1 MWQIFADSRLAKQ
14 GEKSNLDASML
25 EQGKSY
31 VNNMSSVSSSQIDV
45 DLQSAIN
52 DLKDLELI
60 GNRFEVKE
68 EKESQD
74 SMKKLWDES
83 SE

>member
-1 MWQIFADSRLAKQ
+1 MLIRDWLSK
-14 GEKSNLDASML
+14 GKKSNLDASML

-31 VNNMSSVSSSQIDV
+31 VNNMSSISASQIDV
-45 DLQSAIN
+45 DVQSAIN

-68 EKESQD
+68 EQESQD

-83 SE
+83 FE